1 MPSIGQIEGLDLKS
15 ATKLRKAGVR
25 TTEGLLK
32 VAATKRQRLELAERA
47 AVDADALL
55 GWVQRADLMRIKGIG
70 GEYADLL
77 DAVGVSTIR
86 ALRRR
91 NPLALTAAIAEINDR
106 KRIVRRLPTDTMV
119 VQWVALAKETEPL
132 VGG

>member
-1 MPSIGQIEGLDLKS
+1 MPSIGQIEGLDPKS

-32 VAATKRQRLELAERA
+32 AAAAKRQRTDLAERA
-47 AVDADALL
+47 GVEIDRLFV
-55 GWVQRADLMRIKGIG
+55 WVQRADLMRIKGIG

-77 DAVGVSTIR
+77 DAAGVATIR

-91 NPLALTAAIAEINDR
+91 NPATLLAAMAELNDR
-106 KRIVRRLPTDTMV
+106 KRVVRRMPTQSMV
-119 VQWVALAKETEPL
+119 EQWVEMAKDTEPL
-132 VGG
+132 VKS